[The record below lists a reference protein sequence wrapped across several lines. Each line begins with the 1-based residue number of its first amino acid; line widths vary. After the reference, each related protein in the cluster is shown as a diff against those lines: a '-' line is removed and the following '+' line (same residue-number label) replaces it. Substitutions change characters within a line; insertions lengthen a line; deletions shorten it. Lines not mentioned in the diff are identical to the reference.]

1 MGKWRGAEG
10 ASSLPARWVREIGR
24 ALGGRSYSTSAADRE
39 VGTFVATPAAV
50 RNPTVGVFVPFELSF
65 LTRIQSPRPME
76 FFEFVLVFS
85 MTVLLPLT
93 IFKTVMDYKKSQLE
107 AERGVGENTGFT
119 VGELKKMLAEVVR
132 EANEP
137 LLERI
142 EELERERGE
151 LPSPRSRDLFVGV
164 EAEKLDVEEDADKTL
179 GRRVRG

>member
-1 MGKWRGAEG
+1 
-10 ASSLPARWVREIGR
+10 
-24 ALGGRSYSTSAADRE
+24 
-39 VGTFVATPAAV
+39 
-50 RNPTVGVFVPFELSF
+50 
-65 LTRIQSPRPME
+65 ME

-93 IFKTVMDYKKSQLE
+93 VLKTVLDYKKKQLE
-107 AERGVGENTGFT
+107 VKRGVGDNTGFT
-119 VGELKKMLAEVVR
+119 VGELKKMLSEVVR

-142 EELERERGE
+142 EELERERDG

-164 EAEKLDVEEDADKTL
+164 EEEELELEEEDADKTL